1 VSGADTTTFWAEH
14 LWTGVGDVRHGV
26 VVEVAADRIVS
37 VGADGAA
44 PPEGSVVL
52 PGVTLPG
59 LVNAHSHAFHR
70 ALRGRTQVGS
80 GSFWTWREVMYS
92 VAGRLTPSNYETL
105 ATAVFTEMVLAG
117 VTTVGEFHYVHHT
130 VDGSPHDDPIA
141 MSRALARAAAT
152 AGIRLTLL
160 DTCYLVGG
168 FAPAAT
174 GAEAPQREPAVSAVP
189 HAEVA
194 PGAEGEPGTEP
205 VHVPLSPAQRRF
217 GDGDGAAWAR
227 RATAVREALTG
238 PTVVVG
244 AAVHSVRAVPE
255 RELATVASWAHGHDA
270 PLHVHVSEQPAENE
284 DCARLLGSTPVALL
298 RRHGVLDRRATAV
311 HATHLTP
318 GDVADLAAGDAWACF
333 CVTTERDLADGIGP
347 AGELVEAG
355 VPLTVGSDSHAVIDL
370 FEEARGI
377 ETGQRLVSNRRGWFG
392 ADRLLSA
399 ATVEGA
405 RSLGWDDAG
414 LLTPGALA
422 DFVTVSLDSVRL
434 ADARPGSLLESIV
447 FGATAADVST
457 VVVGG
462 EVVVRDGRHA
472 RVEAPGA
479 ALRAAIEA
487 VLPAVASGPSTSSSA
502 PSASAPSPAPSAS
515 APSSAAT
522 REDHPV

>member
-1 VSGADTTTFWAEH
+1 MTGAGTSTFWAEH
-14 LWTGVGDVRHGV
+14 LWTGVGDVRHGA
-26 VVEVAADRIVS
+26 VVEVVGDRIVS
-37 VGADGAA
+37 VVDDVAA
-44 PPEGSVVL
+44 PPTGSIEL
-52 PGVTLPG
+52 RGVTLPG

-80 GSFWTWREVMYS
+80 GSFWTWRDVMYS
-92 VAGRLTPSNYETL
+92 VAGRLTPENYETL

-130 VDGSPHDDPIA
+130 ADGTPHDDPLA

-168 FAPAAT
+168 FAPAS
-174 GAEAPQREPAVSAVP
+174 EPAAESDAEPADDPSA
-189 HAEVA
+189 
-194 PGAEGEPGTEP
+194 EP
-205 VHVPLSPAQRRF
+205 VHVPLSPAQIRF
-217 GDGDGAAWAR
+217 GDGTVAAWAE
-227 RATAVREALTG
+227 RATAVREALSG

-255 RELATVASWAHGHDA
+255 RDLATVAGWAHGRDA
-270 PLHVHVSEQPAENE
+270 PLHVHVSEQPAENA

-298 RRHGVLDRRATAV
+298 RRHGVLDHRATAV
-311 HATHLTP
+311 HATHLTAD
-318 GDVADLAAGDAWACF
+318 DVADLAAGDAWACF

-347 AGELVEAG
+347 AGALVEAG

-370 FEEARGI
+370 FEEVRGI

-392 ADRLLSA
+392 ADALLSA

-414 LLTPGALA
+414 LLEPGALA

-434 ADARPGSLLESIV
+434 ADARRGSLLESIV

-462 EVVVRDGRHA
+462 EVVVRDGAHA
-472 RVEAPGA
+472 RVASPGA
-479 ALRAAIEA
+479 ALRTAIAA
-487 VLPAVASGPSTSSSA
+487 VLPPEAPRGDAAPAAVSTASEP
-502 PSASAPSPAPSAS
+502 
-515 APSSAAT
+515 
-522 REDHPV
+522 R